1 MKAFYHTVY
10 FVYFNEL
17 AGEGLK
23 KRLALWLTLE
33 ISLAL

>member
-1 MKAFYHTVY
+1 MKAFYHT
-10 FVYFNEL
+10 VYFNEL